1 MVKSGEDEDPIGVAS
16 VLNLHR
22 YRDLECLQQIAAY
35 LTEHCSSSKL
45 KLQLNAVGII
55 CMARN
60 RCADCTKTC
69 IQFGSL
75 LSMSNTVQALR
86 DAGSGLLLNQRL
98 VNAPPQVAP
107 PLMQALFDEI
117 SWAVEDEPTK
127 ANTLKTLRL
136 RVTHTATSL
145 AASSRAYCQ

>member
-1 MVKSGEDEDPIGVAS
+1 VAS

-35 LTEHCSSSKL
+35 LTEQCSDAKL
-45 KLQLNAVGII
+45 RLQLTAVGIR
-55 CMARN
+55 CMAGN
-60 RCADCTKTC
+60 RCADCTMTC

-75 LSMSNTVQALR
+75 LSLSNTVQALR

-117 SWAVEDEPTK
+117 SWAVEDEPTR
-127 ANTLKTLRL
+127 ASAPKTLLSGTDPHSDQSGGAQSAGIMPVPRF
-136 RVTHTATSL
+136 
-145 AASSRAYCQ
+145 SRCQSV